1 MKQPTELLNEAI
13 VERKAIV
20 DKAFE
25 AFCKHELLYLADII
39 SDKKKDLESSE
50 KQLASCSIEHLLEMF
65 NRRDRGSGQ
74 IAIKD
79 IWIDKVKDII

>member
-65 NRRDRGSGQ
+65 NRRDPCQQRGF
-74 IAIKD
+74 KD